1 MKVAGFHF
9 LILGCVLAAAPA
21 AANTQP
27 ALAKEG
33 AVIRSQVRTKHG
45 SHEIVAEMYAAP
57 DATKTVVMIP
67 SYARG
72 PEDFTPVFGS
82 DLAPRVAAA
91 GYRVL
96 LPRPRNFKEG
106 VTTGESEGVLLDDL
120 AADVE
125 ALVAEHGTTP
135 AIFLGHAFG
144 QRVIRTIATRSP
156 AKVDRLILLAAG
168 GLKPSPKPPHDALVG
183 LTFIPDADD
192 EQRDTWLMTA
202 FFAPGNDPTIWRDGW
217 SAGAGIPQ
225 AHANQDTPFEKWWAG
240 GTAPMYVVQAA
251 QDTIAPAAA
260 SSEPL
265 KKSFPERVKII
276 TIDNAGHAMLP
287 EQPKAVGDAVLEFLS
302 R

>member
-1 MKVAGFHF
+1 MKVAGFYF
-9 LILGCVLAAAPA
+9 LIVCLVSAAAPA
-21 AANTQP
+21 AADTQP
-27 ALAKEG
+27 ALVKEG
-33 AVIRSQVRTKHG
+33 AVERSQVRTWHG
-45 SHEIVAEMYAAP
+45 SHEIVAELYAAP
-57 DATKTVVMIP
+57 NATKTVVMVP

-91 GYRVL
+91 GYRVF
-96 LPRPRNFKEG
+96 LPWPRNFKEG

-120 AADVE
+120 AADV
-125 ALVAEHGTTP
+125 
-135 AIFLGHAFG
+135 
-144 QRVIRTIATRSP
+144 
-156 AKVDRLILLAAG
+156 
-168 GLKPSPKPPHDALVG
+168 DALVG

-192 EQRDTWLMTA
+192 EQRDAWLRTA
-202 FFAPGNDPTIWRDGW
+202 FFTPGNDPTIWRDGW

-225 AHANQDTPFEKWWAG
+225 AHANRDTPFEKWWAG

-260 SSEPL
+260 SSEPM
-265 KKSFPERVKII
+265 KNSFPDRVEII

-287 EQPKAVGDAVLEFLS
+287 EQPKTVGDAVLEFLS